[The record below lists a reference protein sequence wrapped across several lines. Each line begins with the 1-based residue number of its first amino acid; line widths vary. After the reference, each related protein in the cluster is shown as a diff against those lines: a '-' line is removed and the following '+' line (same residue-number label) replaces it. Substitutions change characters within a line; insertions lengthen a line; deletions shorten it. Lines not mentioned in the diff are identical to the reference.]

1 MLEFV
6 ALLYHIV
13 ILLLCQYTAFSQ
25 SALVCFFYII
35 SSPDCITAGGSLGP
49 EAPLVAICGALG
61 GFVSRRIF
69 RQSSTN
75 VVRKHTLMGM
85 GGALAAFFRV
95 PLGGSLFA
103 LEVCSRFGVEYFE
116 HLIESIF
123 CGEICLV
130 VFRTLSGLPIK
141 PIWDFT
147 NSMNPTIL
155 ECDPIHIILGA
166 FIGLYGA
173 LLAYM
178 FTLFHT
184 KNMAVF
190 GRLNLLDNSR
200 AVYRGWLAAI
210 FIVLLSLL
218 VPHTGKFEFCL

>member
-1 MLEFV
+1 MHAFWF
-6 ALLYHIV
+6 HSNIITIII
-13 ILLLCQYTAFSQ
+13 ILK
-25 SALVCFFYII
+25 
-35 SSPDCITAGGSLGP
+35 AGGSLGP

-75 VVRKHTLMGM
+75 VVRKHTFMGM
-85 GGALAAFFRV
+85 AGALAAFFGV

-123 CGEICLV
+123 CGEICLM

-141 PIWDFT
+141 PIWNLT
-147 NSMNPTIL
+147 SVMNPRVM
-155 ECDPIHIILGA
+155 ECEPVHVLMGA

-173 LLAYM
+173 LLAY
-178 FTLFHT
+178 FFASFHW
-184 KNMAVF
+184 KNMEFFAK
-190 GRLNLLDNSR
+190 LDLLDNSR
-200 AVYRGWLAAI
+200 AVYRSWLGAI
-210 FIVLLSLL
+210 FIIIISLL
-218 VPHTGKFEFCL
+218 VPHSGKFY